1 MNDYFFVV
9 GAQRS
14 STTYLYQALDE
25 HPEIEMAKPMR
36 PEPKFFHVDTLF
48 EKGLD
53 FYQSQFFSA
62 ESNARIRGEKSTVYI
77 ESEKAARRIANCYP
91 QTKIIMIFRN
101 PIERAISHYWFSKNN
116 GWETLSIEEAFL
128 QEDARWL
135 DFDSAK
141 VSGSP
146 YAYLHRGI
154 YIDYLLMYEHY
165 FPVEN
170 IKVILYEQLVGSK
183 EKFLELYS
191 FLGVSAYTPSTL
203 HTIINE
209 GDKPGRP
216 LSPELRQYL
225 ADYFA
230 EPNARLAEHL
240 NISLC
245 EWQ

>member
-1 MNDYFFVV
+1 MNNYFFVV

-25 HPEIEMAKPMR
+25 HPEIEMARPVR
-36 PEPKFFHVDTLF
+36 PEPKFFHIDSLF

-53 FYQSQFFSA
+53 FYTSHFFSD
-62 ESNARIRGEKSTVYI
+62 ESNATIRGEKSTAYI
-77 ESEKAARRIANCYP
+77 ESEKAARRIAHCFP
-91 QTKIIMIFRN
+91 QAKIVMILRN

-128 QEDARWL
+128 QEDERWL
-135 DFDSAK
+135 NYDPTK

-154 YIDYLLMYEHY
+154 YIGYLLMYENY
-165 FPVEN
+165 FPVKN
-170 IKVILYEQLVGSK
+170 IKVMLYEQLVGSK

-191 FLGVSAYTPSTL
+191 FLGASAYTPSTL

-209 GDKPGRP
+209 GDKPGTP
-216 LSPELRQYL
+216 LSPALRQYL
-225 ADYFA
+225 ANYFA

-240 NISLC
+240 NISLR